1 MKPYILQLQPAFKDN
16 IWGGRRLIEEFHMA
30 CSLDRAAEAWV
41 LSCHKDG
48 QSRVANGPLEGLEL
62 SEAIEKMGDNC
73 LGKQAQRFS
82 FFPLLIKFID
92 ARDDLS
98 IQVHPDDDYAMRVEH
113 GYGKTE
119 MWYVMDAD
127 PGAKLYYG
135 FTHPI
140 SKEEFERRIQENTLT
155 EVLNAVEVKKGDC
168 FFIPSGTIHAIGKGL
183 LIAEI
188 QQNSNTTYR
197 VYDYGRRDKQGNT
210 RELHIDKALDVT
222 TLAPAPVAPQ
232 YPVRSL
238 EGGRIEPL
246 ADCPYFATDKIEL
259 DGRLSFP
266 VGSDSF
272 RALLCMEGEGSLTAG
287 DQTVAFHR
295 GDCLFIPADT
305 GVLVLDGKGLLLCS
319 RV

>member
-1 MKPYILQLQPAFKDN
+1 MDSYVLKLRPAFKDN
-16 IWGGRRLIEEFHMA
+16 IWGGRRLIEEFHMD
-30 CSLDRAAEAWV
+30 CPLERAAEAWV
-41 LSCHKDG
+41 LSCHADG
-48 QSRVANGPLEGLEL
+48 QSQVVNGPLAGATL
-62 SEAIEKMGDNC
+62 SEAVERMGAEC
-73 LGKQAQRFS
+73 LGKRAARFS

-140 SKEEFERRIQENTLT
+140 SKEEFERRIEDNTLP
-155 EVLNAVEVKKGDC
+155 EVLNAVEVRRGDC
-168 FFIPSGTIHAIGKGL
+168 FFIPAGTIHAIGKGL

-210 RELHIDKALDVT
+210 RELHIAKALDVT
-222 TLAPAPVAPQ
+222 ALGPAPDAAR
-232 YPVRSL
+232 YPARCV
-238 EGGRIEPL
+238 EGGQIETL
-246 ADCPYFATDKIEL
+246 ADCSYFATDKIEL
-259 DGRLSFP
+259 SGKMVLP
-266 VGSDSF
+266 ACEDSF
-272 RALLCMEGEGSLTAG
+272 QALLCMEGEGRLTAG
-287 DQTVAFHR
+287 NQALTFGR
-295 GDCLFIPADT
+295 GDCLFVPAT
-305 GVLVLDGKGLLLCS
+305 AQEITLDGKALLLCS